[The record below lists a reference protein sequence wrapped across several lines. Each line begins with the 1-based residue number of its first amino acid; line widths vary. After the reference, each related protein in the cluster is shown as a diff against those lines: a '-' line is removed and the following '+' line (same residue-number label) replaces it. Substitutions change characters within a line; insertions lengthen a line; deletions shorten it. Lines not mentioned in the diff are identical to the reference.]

1 MAGVKALSDYDAGLT
16 GGYLNRAEA
25 LLELA
30 IECAHERHRG
40 DWSSPLCFVAVPN
53 NIDDIRCYMDRL
65 RRFVEALRVLAQTND
80 PNRVVLIE
88 NAINEY
94 LRDEPGN
101 VRISLERLCDAID
114 REEAEN
120 RRGED
125 WSIARDYVRARLRRL
140 A

>member
-1 MAGVKALSDYDAGLT
+1 MCC
-16 GGYLNRAEA
+16 AE
-25 LLELA
+25 
-30 IECAHERHRG
+30 
-40 DWSSPLCFVAVPN
+40 
-53 NIDDIRCYMDRL
+53 IRQGNVRTNQVDRL
-65 RRFVEALRVLAQTND
+65 GSFIEALRVLAQTND
-80 PNRVVLIE
+80 PNRAVLIE

-114 REEAEN
+114 REEAEK

-125 WSIARDYVRARLRRL
+125 WSTARDYVRARLRRL

>member
-1 MAGVKALSDYDAGLT
+1 
-16 GGYLNRAEA
+16 
-25 LLELA
+25 
-30 IECAHERHRG
+30 
-40 DWSSPLCFVAVPN
+40 
-53 NIDDIRCYMDRL
+53 MDRL
-65 RRFVEALRVLAQTND
+65 RRFVEALRVMAQAND
-80 PNRVVLIE
+80 PNRAVLIE

-125 WSIARDYVRARLRRL
+125 WSTARDYVRARLRRL

>member
-1 MAGVKALSDYDAGLT
+1 
-16 GGYLNRAEA
+16 
-25 LLELA
+25 
-30 IECAHERHRG
+30 
-40 DWSSPLCFVAVPN
+40 
-53 NIDDIRCYMDRL
+53 
-65 RRFVEALRVLAQTND
+65 VLAQTND
-80 PNRVVLIE
+80 PNRVVLNE

-94 LRDEPGN
+94 LTDEPGN

>member
-1 MAGVKALSDYDAGLT
+1 VDRFRPLT
-16 GGYLNRAEA
+16 
-25 LLELA
+25 
-30 IECAHERHRG
+30 
-40 DWSSPLCFVAVPN
+40 
-53 NIDDIRCYMDRL
+53 
-65 RRFVEALRVLAQTND
+65 EALRVLAQTND
-80 PNRVVLIE
+80 PNRVVLTE

-125 WSIARDYVRARLRRL
+125 WSIARDYVRARLRN
-140 A
+140 

>member
-1 MAGVKALSDYDAGLT
+1 MLT
-16 GGYLNRAEA
+16 HI
-25 LLELA
+25 
-30 IECAHERHRG
+30 IET
-40 DWSSPLCFVAVPN
+40 
-53 NIDDIRCYMDRL
+53 
-65 RRFVEALRVLAQTND
+65 LRVLAQTND

-94 LRDEPGN
+94 LGDEPGN